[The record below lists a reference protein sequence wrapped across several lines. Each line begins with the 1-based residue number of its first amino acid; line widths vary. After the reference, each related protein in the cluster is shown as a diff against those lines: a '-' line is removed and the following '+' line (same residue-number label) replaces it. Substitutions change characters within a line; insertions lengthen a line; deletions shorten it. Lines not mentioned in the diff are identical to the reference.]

1 MIQQAPPE
9 PRMQN
14 VWIEGR
20 YVEQLNGQ
28 GQTVRVW
35 QPGHYEQ
42 RPIP

>member
-1 MIQQAPPE
+1 MVQQPAPVQS
-9 PRMQN
+9 MQN

-20 YVEQLNGQ
+20 YVEQLNAQ